1 MGEIGQCRRPAIRRH
16 HIRNGLYFLRD
27 SSFINVKPD
36 RWTKCEFIYTL
47 DDTAVSDAKQAGML
61 TLSAEGNMSN
71 IYIDDIVVQEL
82 VSDVQIV
89 SKENTLGTDLPHVS
103 YSTP

>member
-1 MGEIGQCRRPAIRRH
+1 MSATDSAFYG
-16 HIRNGLYFLRD
+16 D

-71 IYIDDIVVQEL
+71 IYIDDIDVQEL

-89 SKENTLGTDLPHVS
+89 SKENTLGTGFAPRIVLDPVNS
-103 YSTP
+103 AVIPGV